1 MMNNPVFHFSKALIF
16 FGIAATGAGILLL
29 ALGKIPWIGKLPGD
43 FSFHR
48 GNFSFYFPL
57 ATCFL
62 ISALL
67 TLAFNL
73 FKRS

>member
-1 MMNNPVFHFSKALIF
+1 MMNDPVFHFSKAFIF
-16 FGIAATGAGILLL
+16 LGIAVTGAGILLL

-57 ATCFL
+57 MTCFL
-62 ISALL
+62 ISVLL
-67 TLAFNL
+67 TLVFNL